1 MRPSGIWIIL
11 AVVGWGAQAAVAA
24 PPAVR
29 SGAPVSSHAM
39 VHTCCTPLPMKER
52 IFAESKAM
60 GARFIRVDVELR
72 TIFPVDGPSAG
83 PPDWGRL
90 DEVLELS
97 RRHDLPVLGI
107 LLSPPDWVAP
117 HEAQEFGALAAEV
130 AARARDTITRWEIFT
145 EPNASWGFSG
155 TPEDYAHVLR
165 AAHDAITARVPEAQ
179 LALGGVMT
187 AGGPTWLDRVLATPG
202 ADAAHAFDI
211 AALNL
216 RDTPRRLPGHLAA
229 WRDLLARYGFTGPVW
244 ITEHGYPADPT
255 HQNDPAFRGGEA
267 AQAAFLTESVL
278 ALAEGGAD
286 EVFVTLRDEAFL
298 PNSFFDRFLSEG
310 VVAIADAPPYTA
322 RRRPAFAAV
331 RRLVDN
337 WAALFAAHTERRMHE
352 EAIQQLQ
359 PLAAWAARNVRAQ
372 RKLFRAARGRL
383 IRLKARYRLARRP
396 AARARLRRQV
406 ARATLTLRDRRS
418 GVGWAQASA
427 LDYNVRIALHAQRVT
442 ALSAFVA
449 GG

>member
-1 MRPSGIWIIL
+1 VRPCGIWIL
-11 AVVGWGAQAAVAA
+11 VAVVGWGAQSAAAA

-29 SGAPVSSHAM
+29 SGAPVSAHAM

-52 IFAESKAM
+52 IFAEAKAM

-72 TIFPVDGPSAG
+72 TIFPPGDPSAG
-83 PPDWGRL
+83 PPDWARL

-97 RRHDLPVLGI
+97 RRYDLPALGI

-130 AARARDTITRWEIFT
+130 AAHARDTITRWEIFT
-145 EPNASWGFSG
+145 EPNANWGFPG

-165 AAHDAITARVPEAQ
+165 AAHDAIKARVPEAQ
-179 LALGGVMT
+179 LALGGVI
-187 AGGPTWLDRVLATPG
+187 AWGGPPWLERVLATPG

-211 AALNL
+211 AAVNL
-216 RDTPRRLPGHLAA
+216 RDNPHRLPRQLAA
-229 WRDLLARYGFTGPVW
+229 WRALLARHGFTGPVW

-255 HQNDPAFRGGEA
+255 HQNDPAFHGGEA

-278 ALAEGGAD
+278 SLAEGGAD

-298 PNSFFDRFLSEG
+298 PDSFFDRFLSEG
-310 VVAIADAPPYTA
+310 VVSIADVPPYTV

-337 WAALFAAHTERRMHE
+337 WAALFAAHTERRLHE
-352 EAIQQLQ
+352 EAMRQAQLM
-359 PLAAWAARNVRAQ
+359 AARAGRNVQVQ
-372 RKLFRAARGRL
+372 RKRFRAARRTLRRL
-383 IRLKARYRLARRP
+383 QARSRRARLP
-396 AARARLRRQV
+396 AAQARLRRQV
-406 ARATLTLRDRRS
+406 TLATWTLRDRRS
-418 GVGWAQASA
+418 GVGWARASA
-427 LDYNVRIALHAQRVT
+427 LDYELRAALHGQRAT
-442 ALSAFVA
+442 ELAAFVA